1 MNKIQ
6 KSPGLYF
13 IAISIVFLFILGI
26 SYHFQAEKKKIF
38 IVFRYDDFSS
48 ISNTDFESKIFEVF
62 RSHNMPITVGVI
74 PFSVSEVGY
83 DPRSQQL
90 IELSP
95 EKITLLK
102 KYSEQELVDVALHG
116 FAHQVTST
124 DQRTEF
130 AGVPIESQEEKLFT
144 GKKFLE
150 KSLGTPIDT
159 FIPPWNSYD
168 LNTLKALSNSGFS
181 TISASKIGDA
191 DENSS
196 LFFIPATC
204 KLTDIKRGI
213 VTANKL
219 SYSNPLM
226 VVLFHDYDFK
236 EIDETRGTITFPE
249 FAEIIDWLSAQKNVN
264 IITVDSATKL
274 IPDLTAK
281 RYIMAQ
287 ANPPLS
293 AFIEST
299 YSEEETADLFYREST
314 VSFGTWLM
322 VIGFYLT
329 ICLAIAGLSSLVSG
343 YVFKNRKSVLRFFSI
358 SSIAVTILLVVY
370 IFKDPFVYRKGITL
384 LSVSLGILIGL
395 NTLLL
400 ESRIRKSNLEINN
413 TG

>member
-1 MNKIQ
+1 
-6 KSPGLYF
+6 
-13 IAISIVFLFILGI
+13 
-26 SYHFQAEKKKIF
+26 
-38 IVFRYDDFSS
+38 
-48 ISNTDFESKIFEVF
+48 
-62 RSHNMPITVGVI
+62 
-74 PFSVSEVGY
+74 
-83 DPRSQQL
+83 
-90 IELSP
+90 
-95 EKITLLK
+95 
-102 KYSEQELVDVALHG
+102 
-116 FAHQVTST
+116 
-124 DQRTEF
+124 
-130 AGVPIESQEEKLFT
+130 
-144 GKKFLE
+144 
-150 KSLGTPIDT
+150 
-159 FIPPWNSYD
+159 
-168 LNTLKALSNSGFS
+168 
-181 TISASKIGDA
+181 
-191 DENSS
+191 
-196 LFFIPATC
+196 
-204 KLTDIKRGI
+204 
-213 VTANKL
+213 
-219 SYSNPLM
+219 M